1 MVIVKKTFSTAW
13 NKSIQPRKQRKY
25 RHNAPLHIRQ
35 KLISAHLD
43 KALRKEYKKRSFTLR
58 KGDEIIVMR
67 GEFKGK
73 KAVVSRIDL
82 KKTKLFAE
90 ELKRKKASGQE
101 VSVPIEPSN
110 VKIVKLNMDDKMRKK
125 VLLRKTTTK
134 DAGVLKKPKE
144 SDKK

>member
-1 MVIVKKTFSTAW
+1 MKKAFSTAW
-13 NKSIQPRKQRKY
+13 NRSVQPRKQRKY
-25 RHNAPLHIRQ
+25 RYNAPLHVRQ
-35 KLISAHLD
+35 KLVSAHLD
-43 KALRKEYKKRSFTLR
+43 KALRKEYKKRSFALR

-67 GEFKGK
+67 GEFRGK

-82 KKTKLFAE
+82 KKTKLFTE
-90 ELKRKKASGQE
+90 ELKRKKASGQD

-125 VLLRKTTTK
+125 VLLRKTPSK
-134 DAGVLKKPKE
+134 DAALKKTKE

>member
-1 MVIVKKTFSTAW
+1 MKKAFSSAW

-25 RHNAPLHIRQ
+25 RHNAPLHVRQ
-35 KLISAHLD
+35 KFVSAHLD
-43 KALRKEYKKRSFTLR
+43 KALRKEYKKRSFALR

-82 KKTKLFAE
+82 KKTKLFTE

-110 VKIVKLNMDDKMRKK
+110 VKIVRLNMDDKMRKK
-125 VLLRKTTTK
+125 FLLRKTPSK
-134 DAGVLKKPKE
+134 DAAALKKPKE